1 LRVEDKKPP
10 RFPGAAF
17 VLANSSLAGRANRWF
32 AICVS
37 QPYEEILEGA
47 SLPRSAPG
55 PRHEQICA
63 RRHAAMAASVA
74 NLNST
79 PLLHRALNG

>member
-1 LRVEDKKPP
+1 
-10 RFPGAAF
+10 
-17 VLANSSLAGRANRWF
+17 
-32 AICVS
+32 VS

-47 SLPRSAPG
+47 ALPRSASG

-79 PLLHRALNG
+79 QLLHRALNG